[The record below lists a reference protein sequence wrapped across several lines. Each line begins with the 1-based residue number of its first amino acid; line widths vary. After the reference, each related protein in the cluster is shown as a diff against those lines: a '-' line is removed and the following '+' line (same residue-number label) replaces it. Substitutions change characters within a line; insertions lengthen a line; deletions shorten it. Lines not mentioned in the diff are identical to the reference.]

1 MKNII
6 KYLLLSFFTTPF
18 FAQEPEI
25 GLFVGN
31 TYYLGDLKPYSHF
44 SQQDFV
50 FGGVY
55 RNNLPNERVVFRM
68 NFLYGRVK
76 GDDFES
82 GIEWQVNRNL
92 SFRSTIIEIGPV
104 IEVNFFPY
112 KLGQSETNK
121 PKFGTP
127 YFFAGVTYMRMNPK
141 AKYDGEW
148 IELQPLTTEGQ
159 GTSQNNKKPYS
170 LSQISIPFG
179 IGAKLNLS
187 NRVAISLE
195 YGMRK
200 TFTDF
205 LDDVS
210 GLYPNQAL
218 LVQETGTDLSAEL
231 SDRSV
236 NPDGINNS
244 NYGLQR
250 GNPNNNDW
258 YAFSGFIVTFS
269 LVKKTSCPTW

>member
-1 MKNII
+1 MRRLVLYII
-6 KYLLLSFFTTPF
+6 LLFSFQLT
-18 FAQEPEI
+18 AQDPEL
-25 GLFVGN
+25 GLFFGN
-31 TYYLGDLKPYSHF
+31 TYYIGDLKPYSHF

-50 FGGVY
+50 VGGIY

-82 GIEWQVNRNL
+82 GIESQVNRNL
-92 SFRSTIIEIGPV
+92 SFKSTIIEIGPV
-104 IEVNFFPY
+104 IEVNFFPF

-121 PKFGTP
+121 EKFGTP
-127 YFFAGVTYMRMNPK
+127 YFFGGVTYMRMNPK
-141 AKYDGEW
+141 AKYEGEW
-148 IELQPLTTEGQ
+148 VQLQPLTTEGQ
-159 GTSQNNKKPYS
+159 GTSQNDRKPYS

-187 NRVAISLE
+187 SRLAISLE
-195 YGMRK
+195 YGLRK
-200 TFTDF
+200 TFTDY

-218 LVQETGTDLSAEL
+218 LAQETGTSLSPAL

-236 NPDGINNS
+236 NPDGLNNS

-258 YAFSGFIVTFS
+258 YSFSGIMLTFS
-269 LVKKTSCPTW
+269 LVKKSSCPTW